1 MVVYDDNSQ
10 EEEYIEDIIVLSPL
24 GKIIRLITECI
35 LRALFY
41 LLRVTGNKIEAGNPR
56 IFSFRAVLIPF
67 IGKIIEDIKDGYMDD
82 VFEEPSLRLYQ
93 ISPLLGSLVNAVSY
107 TGIQLHAHR
116 YKVLACFLSAG
127 YLYFINKNENHET
140 RY

>member
-1 MVVYDDNSQ
+1 MVVYDENSQ
-10 EEEYIEDIIVLSPL
+10 EEDEDIIIILSPL
-24 GKIIRLITECI
+24 GRIIRLVTECI
-35 LRALFY
+35 LKTLFY
-41 LLRVTGNKIEAGNPR
+41 LLRITGNRVEAGNPR

-67 IGKIIEDIKDGYMDD
+67 IRKIIEDINDGYMDD

-93 ISPLLGSLVNAVSY
+93 ISPLLGSVVNAVSY
-107 TGIQLHAHR
+107 TGFQIHAHR
-116 YKVLACFLSAG
+116 YKALACLLSAG